1 MKKFKIVYSFNGDG
15 VAKIKAKNKK
25 EAEEMFY
32 NGDIKEEQ
40 ETEQTSDYQIHSIR
54 EIK

>member
-15 VAKIKAKNKK
+15 VAIIKAKNKK

-40 ETEQTSDYQIHSIR
+40 ETEQGTNY
-54 EIK
+54 EIKVIEEVK